1 MNDTNNFGANLA
13 MNALSEIPNP
23 TANAKQIV
31 ALVKNSGRVVGYQL
45 SDGSVLSKE
54 AGVALAKQGGIVGV
68 GIAKRGDTEYLK
80 ALPDQS
86 ENNNLDSLPSISGWR
101 NKNTCPVL
109 NQPTGQV
116 FFIVLFRCSLNDCGI
131 APE

>member
-1 MNDTNNFGANLA
+1 MNDANNFGANLA

-23 TANAKQIV
+23 TADAKQIV

-86 ENNNLDSLPSISGWR
+86 ENNNLNSLPSISG
-101 NKNTCPVL
+101 
-109 NQPTGQV
+109 
-116 FFIVLFRCSLNDCGI
+116 
-131 APE
+131 